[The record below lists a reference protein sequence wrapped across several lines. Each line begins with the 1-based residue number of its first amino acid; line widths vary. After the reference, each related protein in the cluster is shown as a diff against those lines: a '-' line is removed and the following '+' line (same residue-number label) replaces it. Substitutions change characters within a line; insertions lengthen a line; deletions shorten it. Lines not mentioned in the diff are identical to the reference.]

1 MKLGVVEVQGRKL
14 LAEIDGDTAYGLAW
28 PDSNMI
34 GLIRR
39 GITPTRT
46 YERFPIA
53 NAAFRAPL
61 HPGKIIAVGRNY
73 AEHAKET
80 GSVPPER
87 PLLFAKLSSAVIG
100 SGEAITW
107 RTSNTT
113 EVDWECELAVVIGRT
128 AKDVPEDM
136 ALDYVFGYTVAN
148 DVSAR
153 DIQNRIDSQW
163 TRGKGL
169 DTFCPL
175 GPYIVTRDEIADP
188 QNLSLKTTVNGE
200 VMQDGN
206 TRDMIFGVSTLIAY
220 TTRSITLEPGDVIIT
235 GTPAG
240 VGMGMKPPRFLKHG
254 DVVTVSVEG
263 IGEIANPCEVN
274 DDLAGGGGL

>member
-61 HPGKIIAVGRNY
+61 HPGKIIAVGKNY

-80 GSVPPER
+80 GSAPPER

-128 AKDVPEDM
+128 AKDVPEDR

-200 VMQDGN
+200 VMQHGN

-220 TTRSITLEPGDVIIT
+220 ITRNFTLEPGDVIIT

-254 DVVTVSVEG
+254 DVVTASVEG
-263 IGEIANPCEVN
+263 IGEISNPCEVT